1 MRHISMFR
9 FCSILSLGLFLAGCP
24 EDQAPQGPI
33 GPPGQPDTAWGQQM
47 AAQHKEKQ
55 KTELEE
61 KYKRN
66 KDLGMK
72 LADDSKRQ
80 NEAIAHLDSALNLA
94 KQIDISEEDRQ
105 NIKKRLADLH
115 LVLGQEALQQKSYD
129 EARLAMVR
137 AENLIPGM
145 PEVKSGLTQLDDLAK
160 KLYAEADKIQK
171 NKPEEALA
179 QLAQIEAMTDS
190 ASPLHKMA
198 NTLRGQLLAT
208 RSKTV
213 RDAEVAKGSFDKAG
227 ATDAL
232 TRARLLRAD
241 GIDLQNQGKHAE
253 AIERFKE
260 SLDNNPTDHDLN
272 RLIGA
277 SYVLIGDKR
286 QARTHYKRYTLR
298 CNDCSQVE
306 AVKKILAKLK
316 ETPF

>member
-24 EDQAPQGPI
+24 EDQAPQGPT

-55 KTELEE
+55 KTEREK

-66 KDLGMK
+66 KDLGLK
-72 LADDSKRQ
+72 LADDSKRR
-80 NEAIAHLDSALNLA
+80 NEAIAHLDSAMNLA
-94 KQIDISEEDRQ
+94 KQVGISKEEQQ

-115 LVLGQEALQQKSYD
+115 LVLGQEALRQKSYD

-145 PEVKSGLTQLDDLAK
+145 PGVKSGLTQLDELAEK
-160 KLYAEADKIQK
+160 RYAEAEKIQK
-171 NKPEEALA
+171 SKPEEALA
-179 QLAQIEAMTDS
+179 KLAQIVAMTDS
-190 ASPLHKMA
+190 ASPLHKKA
-198 NTLRGQLLAT
+198 NALRGQLLAT
-208 RSKTV
+208 RSKAA

-232 TRARLLRAD
+232 TRSRLLRAD

-277 SYVLIGDKR
+277 SYVLIGDRRK
-286 QARTHYKRYTLR
+286 AKTHYKRYTLR
-298 CNDCSQVE
+298 CDDCSQVE
-306 AVKKILAKLK
+306 TVRKILAKMK
-316 ETPF
+316 ETKF